1 MLFLSGEDL
10 KEVLKPEIAVN
21 AVKKAFIALY
31 EKKIVQVPRQ
41 VLYVNNNWWG
51 FMTSYTEK
59 YLVTKIVN
67 VIEANKSKGLPAV
80 QGIVVLLDAENG
92 KPLALMDGTVLTAIR
107 TSAASILSTEIA
119 LGGKRRIDVLGIIGA
134 GLEAEYHSIM
144 AQEYFKVNKL
154 LITARKNHYKLAQKV
169 GGEAVD
175 LEKLL
180 RESDVIFATTS
191 STTPVVLGKLLK
203 EDFHVVSI
211 GAHTPESREI
221 DDETIIRSKTYFVD
235 SLDAVSRETGDYIEP
250 FKKGILKKVLEIGEI
265 LSRNLKVERPSIFKT
280 VGVPSEDNFAA
291 HFAYEEAVRRNL
303 GVNLTS

>member
-10 KEVLKPEIAVN
+10 KEVLRPEIAVN

-107 TSAASILSTEIA
+107 TSAASILSTEVA
-119 LGGKRRIDVLGIIGA
+119 LGGKRRIGVLGIIGA